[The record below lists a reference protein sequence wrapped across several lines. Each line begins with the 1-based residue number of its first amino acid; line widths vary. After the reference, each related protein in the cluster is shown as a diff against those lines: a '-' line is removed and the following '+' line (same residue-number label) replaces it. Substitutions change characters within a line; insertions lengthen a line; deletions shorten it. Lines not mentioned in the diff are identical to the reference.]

1 MMKQVAANTSDYPS
15 LLGRTT
21 FLVVAVIAGVFLLH
35 AVYVY
40 GTARAEITAGI
51 EQDVHETLER
61 LSRSIA
67 PFIEAYSVHE
77 YESLI
82 ATEMALKQHFAVE
95 LEDYEMGRIL
105 GQPYYL
111 YGQLRHQNG
120 QYSLFQE
127 RTQPVQHE
135 LAQAIYQASAPIVG
149 GNEEVLGTIR
159 IYATDD
165 LLVAKLERV
174 VLEELLT
181 VLALALTLSA
191 LLGTVLHRSVFRSI
205 VAIDD
210 ALRNKDAEGIP
221 LQPVPPFQYRELA
234 VLSDGINT
242 MLDSIKA
249 SREQL
254 KLERSRLENI
264 ISGTRSGTWAWN
276 VQTGETVYN
285 KRWAE
290 IAGYTLDELKPIS
303 IDTWMNLA
311 HPDDLQRSADLL
323 ERHFRG
329 ELAYYECEARMR
341 HKDGHWV
348 WILDRGQV
356 QSWDDQGQPLLMYG
370 THQDITERKRAEA
383 SLSMAAGVF
392 RHAREGIVLTS
403 AQGRILDVN
412 AAFSALTGY
421 AREDVLEQYYE
432 DILASDQYSRDFR
445 HQVLASLDAK
455 GVWSGE
461 YWIRCQNGS
470 LLPSLMTIAAVR
482 SREGEVEH
490 YVTLFADISHL
501 KQTEEQLRHIAHYD
515 PLTGLPNRLLL
526 GERLQHAVAST
537 RRHGDVLAVVF
548 LDLDGF
554 KAVNDTYGHAT
565 GDELLVTLAR
575 RMKGILRECDTVARL
590 GGDEFVV
597 LLPELSSGPD
607 CKTILSRLLSALS
620 EPAELLERTVQVSA
634 SLGVSFYPQVPDI
647 DAEVLLRQAD
657 IAMYQAKQRGK
668 NQVRFFN
675 GLDHT
680 DDAMAVPTG
689 DQE

>member
-1 MMKQVAANTSDYPS
+1 MKKQVAVNTSGYPS

-40 GTARAEITAGI
+40 STARAEITAGI
-51 EQDVHETLER
+51 EQDVHESLER
-61 LSRSIA
+61 LSRSLA
-67 PFIEAYSVHE
+67 PFIESYSVHE

-82 ATEMALKQHFAVE
+82 ATEMALKQHFAVV

-111 YGQLRHQNG
+111 YGQLRQQNG
-120 QYSLFQE
+120 QYRLFQE
-127 RTQPVQHE
+127 RTPPVQHE
-135 LAQAIYQASAPIVG
+135 LAQAFYLASAPIVG
-149 GNEEVLGTIR
+149 IGDEVLGTIW

-221 LQPVPPFQYRELA
+221 RQPVPPFQYRELS

-242 MLDSIKA
+242 MLDAIKA

-276 VQTGETVYN
+276 VQTGETVFN
-285 KRWAE
+285 NRWAE
-290 IAGYTLDELKPIS
+290 IAGYTLEELAPVS
-303 IDTWMNLA
+303 IDTWMSLA

-348 WILDRGQV
+348 WVLDRGQV

-421 AREDVLEQYYE
+421 AREHVLEQYYE

-537 RRHGDVLAVVF
+537 RRHGGVLAVVF

-590 GGDEFVV
+590 GGMNLWYCCRSFRPG
-597 LLPELSSGPD
+597 LTAKPSCPD
-607 CKTILSRLLSALS
+607 CYRHCRSR
-620 EPAELLERTVQVSA
+620 
-634 SLGVSFYPQVPDI
+634 
-647 DAEVLLRQAD
+647 
-657 IAMYQAKQRGK
+657 
-668 NQVRFFN
+668 
-675 GLDHT
+675 
-680 DDAMAVPTG
+680 
-689 DQE
+689 

>member
-1 MMKQVAANTSDYPS
+1 M
-15 LLGRTT
+15 
-21 FLVVAVIAGVFLLH
+21 
-35 AVYVY
+35 
-40 GTARAEITAGI
+40 
-51 EQDVHETLER
+51 
-61 LSRSIA
+61 
-67 PFIEAYSVHE
+67 
-77 YESLI
+77 
-82 ATEMALKQHFAVE
+82 
-95 LEDYEMGRIL
+95 
-105 GQPYYL
+105 
-111 YGQLRHQNG
+111 
-120 QYSLFQE
+120 
-127 RTQPVQHE
+127 
-135 LAQAIYQASAPIVG
+135 
-149 GNEEVLGTIR
+149 
-159 IYATDD
+159 
-165 LLVAKLERV
+165 AKLERV

-221 LQPVPPFQYRELA
+221 RQPVPPFQYRELS

-242 MLDSIKA
+242 MLDAIKA

-276 VQTGETVYN
+276 VQTGETVFN
-285 KRWAE
+285 NRWAE
-290 IAGYTLDELKPIS
+290 IAGYTLEELAPVS
-303 IDTWMNLA
+303 IDTWMSLA

-348 WILDRGQV
+348 WVLDRGQV

-421 AREDVLEQYYE
+421 AREHVLEQYYE

-482 SREGEVEH
+482 SGRERWSIMSRCSRIFPTSNRPKNSFV
-490 YVTLFADISHL
+490 I
-501 KQTEEQLRHIAHYD
+501 
-515 PLTGLPNRLLL
+515 LP
-526 GERLQHAVAST
+526 T
-537 RRHGDVLAVVF
+537 
-548 LDLDGF
+548 
-554 KAVNDTYGHAT
+554 
-565 GDELLVTLAR
+565 
-575 RMKGILRECDTVARL
+575 
-590 GGDEFVV
+590 
-597 LLPELSSGPD
+597 
-607 CKTILSRLLSALS
+607 TI
-620 EPAELLERTVQVSA
+620 P
-634 SLGVSFYPQVPDI
+634 P
-647 DAEVLLRQAD
+647 
-657 IAMYQAKQRGK
+657 
-668 NQVRFFN
+668 
-675 GLDHT
+675 
-680 DDAMAVPTG
+680 
-689 DQE
+689 

>member
-1 MMKQVAANTSDYPS
+1 MMKQVAANTSGYPS

-21 FLVVAVIAGVFLLH
+21 SLVVAVIAGVFLLH

-40 GTARAEITAGI
+40 STARAEITAGI
-51 EQDVHETLER
+51 EQDVHESLER

-67 PFIEAYSVHE
+67 PFIESYSVHE

-82 ATEMALKQHFAVE
+82 ATEMALKQHFAVI

-111 YGQLRHQNG
+111 YGQLRQQNG
-120 QYSLFQE
+120 QYRLFQE

-135 LAQAIYQASAPIVG
+135 LAQAFYQASAPIVG
-149 GNEEVLGTIR
+149 GNDEVLGTIR
-159 IYATDD
+159 IYAADD

-242 MLDSIKA
+242 MLESIKA

-290 IAGYTLDELKPIS
+290 IAGYTLEELAPVS

-329 ELAYYECEARMR
+329 ELAYYECEARM
-341 HKDGHWV
+341 
-348 WILDRGQV
+348 
-356 QSWDDQGQPLLMYG
+356 
-370 THQDITERKRAEA
+370 
-383 SLSMAAGVF
+383 
-392 RHAREGIVLTS
+392 
-403 AQGRILDVN
+403 
-412 AAFSALTGY
+412 
-421 AREDVLEQYYE
+421 
-432 DILASDQYSRDFR
+432 
-445 HQVLASLDAK
+445 
-455 GVWSGE
+455 
-461 YWIRCQNGS
+461 
-470 LLPSLMTIAAVR
+470 
-482 SREGEVEH
+482 
-490 YVTLFADISHL
+490 
-501 KQTEEQLRHIAHYD
+501 
-515 PLTGLPNRLLL
+515 
-526 GERLQHAVAST
+526 
-537 RRHGDVLAVVF
+537 
-548 LDLDGF
+548 
-554 KAVNDTYGHAT
+554 
-565 GDELLVTLAR
+565 
-575 RMKGILRECDTVARL
+575 
-590 GGDEFVV
+590 
-597 LLPELSSGPD
+597 
-607 CKTILSRLLSALS
+607 
-620 EPAELLERTVQVSA
+620 
-634 SLGVSFYPQVPDI
+634 
-647 DAEVLLRQAD
+647 
-657 IAMYQAKQRGK
+657 
-668 NQVRFFN
+668 
-675 GLDHT
+675 
-680 DDAMAVPTG
+680 
-689 DQE
+689 